1 SLSTA
6 VELSLPSTSCS
17 VNHDPPC
24 DPSILAHNPL
34 FKRLYENLTTTLFN
48 PDGSTRAHGALPERE
63 RAVEDLKQCQK
74 QYAKKRIKKRM
85 LRQLAFAPDSG
96 LPNEVSIVVRH
107 WEWTLCRACR
117 DNLAIISLYLETP
130 RAAIDTDRP
139 KQEKQGAQ
147 NSEEQDDD
155 DALSLLAPDI
165 ETFHSYI
172 PSVTHS
178 FSTLLS
184 SSVNNL
190 RNLATAQP
198 TTSPETTSTGTGGVP
213 TSLSRSIHAPAH
225 LSHHARARARDR
237 RVRTSIASAPPVSN
251 VLRDR
256 VRALRQ
262 IQLFEL
268 PTARRQMAATAADV
282 LATRTLVLERTV
294 ITLERVK
301 HGALARATKAKAEH
315 LATVAQGVEGKLE
328 VTKLEVAA
336 TIYTPEALAALTRY
350 RDHLSQTRDQLEE
363 RRVMAIEELRDYG
376 DVEVSDG
383 SGTQS
388 VGDGGTLA
396 EIARRYGVLAR

>member
-1 SLSTA
+1 MI
-6 VELSLPSTSCS
+6 
-17 VNHDPPC
+17 PPC

-48 PDGSTRAHGALPERE
+48 PDGSTRAHSALPERE
-63 RAVEDLKQCQK
+63 RAVEDLKQCQT
-74 QYAKKRIKKRM
+74 QHAKKRIKERM
-85 LRQLAFAPDSG
+85 LRRLAFASDSG
-96 LPNEVSIVVRH
+96 LPDE
-107 WEWTLCRACR
+107 CR

-130 RAAIDTDRP
+130 RAAIDPDRR
-139 KQEKQGAQ
+139 KQDKQGAQ
-147 NSEEQDDD
+147 NPEEEDGD

-165 ETFHSYI
+165 EAFHSHI
-172 PSVTHS
+172 PTIARSL
-178 FSTLLS
+178 STLLS

-198 TTSPETTSTGTGGVP
+198 TTSPETPPTGTGGIP
-213 TSLSRSIHAPAH
+213 TSLSRSIHAPVH

-251 VLRDR
+251 ILRER

-328 VTKLEVAA
+328 VTKLEITAS
-336 TIYTPEALAALTRY
+336 IYTPETLAALTRY
-350 RDHLSQTRDQLEE
+350 RDHLRKTRDQLEE
-363 RRVMAIEELRDYG
+363 RRMMAIEELRDYG

-383 SGTQS
+383 SGTQAA
-388 VGDGGTLA
+388 GDGGTLA
-396 EIARRYGVLAR
+396 EIARRYGALAREVETVKMEIARLGE